1 MNSLIKVMESEGIKL
16 TEECAEKFEQ
26 FRETL
31 IETNKYLNLTSIT
44 EDEEVNY
51 KHFLDSLL
59 PMKKI
64 EFIENAKVIDI
75 GTGGGFPGLPM
86 KFYRD
91 DLDITLLD
99 SLNKRIKFLKNTI
112 YKMELSKIDAIHGR
126 AEELGRQKQY
136 REVYDYA
143 ISRAVSRLNTLVE
156 YSLPFVKVGGYF
168 ISMKGPSGKEE
179 AEEAKNAIKL
189 LGGEIVDIIE
199 YQLDYEDSDRTLVV
213 IKKISP
219 IPKKYPRGGGKPKSK
234 PL

>member
-1 MNSLIKVMESEGIKL
+1 MSSLIKVMEHESIEL
-16 TEECAEKFEQ
+16 TEDSIEKFEQ
-26 FRETL
+26 FRHTL

-44 EDEEVNY
+44 EEKEVNY

-64 EFIENAKVIDI
+64 EFKENAKVIDI

-99 SLNKRIKFLKNTI
+99 SLNKRIKFLKDTI
-112 YKMELSKIDAIHGR
+112 YKMELSNIEAIHGR

-189 LGGEIVDIIE
+189 LGGEISDIIE

-219 IPKKYPRGGGKPKSK
+219 TPKKYPRGGGKPKNK

>member
-99 SLNKRIKFLKNTI
+99 SLNKRIKFLKDTI

>member
-1 MNSLIKVMESEGIKL
+1 MSSLIKVMEHEGIEL
-16 TEECAEKFEQ
+16 IGDTIEKFEK
-26 FRETL
+26 FRDTL

-44 EDEEVNY
+44 EEEEVNY

-64 EFIENAKVIDI
+64 EFKENAKVIDI

-99 SLNKRIKFLKNTI
+99 SLNKRIKFLKDTI
-112 YKMELSKIDAIHGR
+112 YKTELLKTEAIHGR

-189 LGGEIVDIIE
+189 LGGEISDIIE

-219 IPKKYPRGGGKPKSK
+219 TPKKYPRGGGKPKNK

>member
-1 MNSLIKVMESEGIKL
+1 MSSLIKVMEHEGIEL
-16 TEECAEKFEQ
+16 IGDTIEKFEK
-26 FRETL
+26 FRDTL

-44 EDEEVNY
+44 EEEEVNY

-64 EFIENAKVIDI
+64 EFKENAKVIDI

-99 SLNKRIKFLKNTI
+99 SLNKRIKFLKDTI
-112 YKMELSKIDAIHGR
+112 YKIELSNIEAIHGR

-189 LGGEIVDIIE
+189 LGGEISDIIE

-219 IPKKYPRGGGKPKSK
+219 TPKKYPRGGGKPKNK

>member
-1 MNSLIKVMESEGIKL
+1 MSSLIKVMEHEGIEL
-16 TEECAEKFEQ
+16 IGDTIEKFEQ
-26 FRETL
+26 FRHTL

-44 EDEEVNY
+44 EEEEVNY

-64 EFIENAKVIDI
+64 EFKENAKVIDI

-99 SLNKRIKFLKNTI
+99 SLNKRIKFLKDTI
-112 YKMELSKIDAIHGR
+112 YKIELSNIEAIHGR

-189 LGGEIVDIIE
+189 LGGEISDIIE

-219 IPKKYPRGGGKPKSK
+219 TPKKYPRGGGKPKNK

>member
-1 MNSLIKVMESEGIKL
+1 MSSLIKVMEHESIEL
-16 TEECAEKFEQ
+16 TGDSIEKFEK
-26 FRETL
+26 FRDTL

-44 EDEEVNY
+44 EEKEVNY

-64 EFIENAKVIDI
+64 EFKENAKVIDI

-99 SLNKRIKFLKNTI
+99 SLNKRIKFLKDTI
-112 YKMELSKIDAIHGR
+112 YKMELSNIEAIHGR

-189 LGGEIVDIIE
+189 LGGEISDIIE

-219 IPKKYPRGGGKPKSK
+219 TPKKYPRGGGKPKNK

>member
-1 MNSLIKVMESEGIKL
+1 
-16 TEECAEKFEQ
+16 
-26 FRETL
+26 
-31 IETNKYLNLTSIT
+31 
-44 EDEEVNY
+44 
-51 KHFLDSLL
+51 
-59 PMKKI
+59 
-64 EFIENAKVIDI
+64 
-75 GTGGGFPGLPM
+75 
-86 KFYRD
+86 
-91 DLDITLLD
+91 
-99 SLNKRIKFLKNTI
+99 
-112 YKMELSKIDAIHGR
+112 MELSNIEAIHGR

-189 LGGEIVDIIE
+189 LGGEISDIIE

-219 IPKKYPRGGGKPKSK
+219 TPKKYPRGGGKPKNK

>member
-1 MNSLIKVMESEGIKL
+1 MNSLNKVMNKEGIELKEDCL
-16 TEECAEKFEQ
+16 EKFEN
-26 FRETL
+26 FRQTL
-31 IETNKYLNLTSIT
+31 LETNKYLNLTSIT
-44 EDEEVNY
+44 DEEEVNY

-59 PMKKI
+59 PLQKI
-64 EFIENAKVIDI
+64 EFKENSKVIDI

-99 SLNKRIKFLKNTI
+99 SLNKRIKFLKDTI
-112 YKMELSKIDAIHGR
+112 YKMELSKIEAIHGR
-126 AEELGRQKQY
+126 AEELGRQKEY
-136 REVYDYA
+136 RETYDYA

-168 ISMKGPSGKEE
+168 ISMKGPGGREE

-189 LGGEIVDIIE
+189 LGGESTDIIE
-199 YQLDYEDSDRTLVV
+199 YQLDYEDSDRTLIV

-219 IPKKYPRGGGKPKSK
+219 TAKKYPRGGGKPKNK

>member
-99 SLNKRIKFLKNTI
+99 SLNKRIKFLKDTI

-189 LGGEIVDIIE
+189 LGGEIADIIE

-219 IPKKYPRGGGKPKSK
+219 TPKKYPRGGGKPKNK

>member
-1 MNSLIKVMESEGIKL
+1 MSSLIKVMEHEGIEL
-16 TEECAEKFEQ
+16 MGDSIEKFEQ
-26 FRETL
+26 FRDTL

-44 EDEEVNY
+44 EEEEVNY

-64 EFIENAKVIDI
+64 EFKENAKVIDI

-99 SLNKRIKFLKNTI
+99 SLNKRIKFLKDTI
-112 YKMELSKIDAIHGR
+112 YKMELYNIEAIHGR

-189 LGGEIVDIIE
+189 LGGEISDIIE

-219 IPKKYPRGGGKPKSK
+219 TPKKYPRGGGKPKNK

>member
-1 MNSLIKVMESEGIKL
+1 MTSLIKVMESEGIEL

-99 SLNKRIKFLKNTI
+99 SLNKRIKFLKDTI
-112 YKMELSKIDAIHGR
+112 YKMELLKTEAIHGR

-219 IPKKYPRGGGKPKSK
+219 TPKKYPRGGGKPKNK

>member
-1 MNSLIKVMESEGIKL
+1 MTSLIKVMESEGIEL

-64 EFIENAKVIDI
+64 EFKKNAKVIDI

-99 SLNKRIKFLKNTI
+99 SLNKRIKFLKDTI
-112 YKMELSKIDAIHGR
+112 YKMELLKIEAIHGR

-219 IPKKYPRGGGKPKSK
+219 TPKKYPRGGGKPKNK